1 MSDDYRKSEMDMPLE
16 LPEGQLLSGLDEKA
30 REKLENDLADISLET
45 GESRESLG
53 GKLKKFLN
61 TGYKGLTSV
70 VMSSMTG
77 PTACSVGRM
86 IKQVGIEEAE
96 SRMAVILKTH
106 LWELM
111 ERTFKDNNSRL
122 VRYLFF
128 SKTGRV
134 IVLAAIAFPLTA
146 ALHVQAAR
154 FKEAEDETCAKLCII
169 LSRVLTRMAMEE
181 GVRALDIDNRVRK
194 GLNWVVG
201 LLAKE
206 GVNPDTLLGSAD
218 KEYKSLGGSGSSL
231 LSRNVGYN
239 DKGKKKNRR

>member
-1 MSDDYRKSEMDMPLE
+1 MNDDYPKSEMQMPLE
-16 LPEGQLLSGLDEKA
+16 LPEGQLLNGLSEEA
-30 REKLENDLADISLET
+30 RKKLEDDLAGISLET

-53 GKLKKFLN
+53 NKLKRYLN
-61 TGYKGLTSV
+61 QGYKGLTSV
-70 VMSSMTG
+70 VMGSISG

-86 IKQVGIEEAE
+86 VKQVGIEEAE
-96 SRMAVILKTH
+96 ARVANILKTH

-111 ERTFKDNNSRL
+111 ERTFKDNNNRL

-134 IVLAAIAFPLTA
+134 ITLAAIAFPLTA
-146 ALHVQAAR
+146 ALHVQASR

-181 GVRALDIDNRVRK
+181 GVRALDIDNRVRQ

-206 GVNPDTLLGSAD
+206 GVNPNTLLGSAE
-218 KEYKSLGGSGSSL
+218 KEYDSLGDTKSVL
-231 LSRNVGYN
+231 FRNTGYN
-239 DKGKKKNRR
+239 DKRKKKNKR